1 MKKVKKAQ
9 VGDQLKKTSAS
20 LDSTVKAKVAGGS
33 KMWTPEERAKMQK
46 AKSSIGAPPP
56 GFKPKKK

>member
-1 MKKVKKAQ
+1 MKRKKAQ
-9 VGDQLKKTSAS
+9 LGAQLKKTSTA
-20 LDSTVKAKVAGGS
+20 LDSTAKAKIAGGS
-33 KMWTPEERAKMQK
+33 KMWTPEQQAKVQR